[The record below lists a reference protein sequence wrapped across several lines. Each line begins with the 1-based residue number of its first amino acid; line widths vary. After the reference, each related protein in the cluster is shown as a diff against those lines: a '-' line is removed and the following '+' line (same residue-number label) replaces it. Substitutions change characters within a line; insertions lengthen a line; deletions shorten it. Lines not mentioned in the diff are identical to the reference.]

1 MAQQFD
7 IVGSLFGFSP
17 EAVQQ
22 QITAEQQKRAMDIAG
37 GVTGGLGPA
46 VFQAARAQEAA
57 RGTPLFEMQQDPR
70 LIKARAMSNARQAA
84 APAFQQGGMVGYMN
98 EYANQLEAA
107 GLTAEAAQARAAA
120 AEEQR
125 KAAESASKVFQQ
137 QASGTA
143 SLVKATADKRVP
155 LADRLVELDTK
166 KATLGLTPAE
176 ENERTA
182 LERVVKLQA
191 PKEPPG
197 TAALE
202 TEEAKYVG
210 RGAGEQFTKVTTL
223 DLDAA
228 DKRMGSIRELQVLS
242 GQVDTGAFAEVK
254 AKAQSLAKDLGINLG
269 DPTNAQTLRAAIE
282 RGVAQSQLEQ
292 KGVQT
297 DRDAARY
304 RTASVLLTN
313 TPAANQYI
321 VDYQMALTE
330 RAREKARF
338 FENFRTRKGT
348 SVGAEGAWQESIR
361 DKDIF
366 DTPTLSKYKDTFKMN
381 DLAKRVK
388 DGKAT
393 EEEKKELA
401 GLMRQY
407 GLKEVKISQ

>member
-84 APAFQQGGMVGYMN
+84 APAFQQGGIVGYLN
-98 EYANQLEAA
+98 EYANQLETA
-107 GLTAEAAQARAAA
+107 GLASEAAQARMF
-120 AEEQR
+120 AEQ
-125 KAAESASKVFQQ
+125 KQQQAAESATKVFSQ
-137 QASGTA
+137 QATGTA
-143 SLVKATADKRVP
+143 ALVRATADKRVP
-155 LADRLVELDTK
+155 LADRLVELDAK
-166 KATLGLTPAE
+166 KATIGLSPAE

-197 TAALE
+197 AAALE
-202 TEEAKYVG
+202 TEEAKKVG
-210 RGAGEQFTKVTTL
+210 AGAGEQFTKVTTT

-228 DKRMGSIRELQVLS
+228 SKRMDSIRELQVLA

-254 AKAQSLAKDLGINLG
+254 AKAQSLFKDLGINIG
-269 DPTNAQTLRAAIE
+269 DPTDAQKLRAAIE

-338 FENFRTRKGT
+338 FEDFRKKNKT
-348 SVGAEGAWQESIR
+348 SVGAEGAWQDSIR

-388 DGKAT
+388 EGKAT
-393 EEEKKELA
+393 DAEKKELA
-401 GLMRQY
+401 ALMRQY
-407 GLKEVKISQ
+407 GVTQVKVQ

>member
-1 MAQQFD
+1 MALTAQQLFGSFD
-7 IVGSLFGFSP
+7 PESARKALQLEEEKNMLAVAQLTPEQRRSLYAQQAGAGVGNIVTSLFGAP
-17 EAVQQ
+17 V
-22 QITAEQQKRAMDIAG
+22 
-37 GVTGGLGPA
+37 
-46 VFQAARAQEAA
+46 
-57 RGTPLFEMQQDPR
+57 QDPR
-70 LIKARAMSNARQAA
+70 LQQAQMAQEAYQEALNVSGGDASSPAFFTSFANSAARRNLPTLAQQAA
-84 APAFQQGGMVGYMN
+84 NQAATLQSEIDQGFQ
-98 EYANQLEAA
+98 
-107 GLTAEAAQARAAA
+107 R
-120 AEEQR
+120 R
-125 KAAESASKVFQQ
+125 
-137 QASGTA
+137 ASGTA

-182 LERVVKLQA
+182 LERVVKIQA
-191 PKEPPG
+191 PKEPGMPP
-197 TAALE
+197 LE
-202 TEEAKYVG
+202 SEEARYIG

-321 VDYQMALTE
+321 VDYQMVLTE

-338 FENFRTRKGT
+338 FEDFRTRKGT
-348 SVGAEGAWQESIR
+348 SVGAEGAWQQSIR

-388 DGKAT
+388 GGTASQN
-393 EEEKKELA
+393 EKSELA

-407 GLKEVKISQ
+407 GLTQVKIAQ

>member
-1 MAQQFD
+1 MALTAQQLFGSFD
-7 IVGSLFGFSP
+7 PESARKTLQLEEEKNMLAVAQLTPEQRRSLYAQQAGAGVGNIVTSLFGAP
-17 EAVQQ
+17 V
-22 QITAEQQKRAMDIAG
+22 
-37 GVTGGLGPA
+37 
-46 VFQAARAQEAA
+46 
-57 RGTPLFEMQQDPR
+57 QDPR
-70 LIKARAMSNARQAA
+70 LQQAQMAQEAYQEALNVSGGDASSPAFFTSFANSAARRNLPTLAQQAA
-84 APAFQQGGMVGYMN
+84 NQAATLQSEIDQGFQ
-98 EYANQLEAA
+98 
-107 GLTAEAAQARAAA
+107 R
-120 AEEQR
+120 R
-125 KAAESASKVFQQ
+125 
-137 QASGTA
+137 ASGTA

-182 LERVVKLQA
+182 LERVVKIQA
-191 PKEPPG
+191 PKEPGMPP
-197 TAALE
+197 LE
-202 TEEAKYVG
+202 SEEARYIG

-321 VDYQMALTE
+321 VDYQMVLTE

-338 FENFRTRKGT
+338 FEDFRTRKGT
-348 SVGAEGAWQESIR
+348 SVGAEGAWQQSIR

-388 DGKAT
+388 GGTASQN
-393 EEEKKELA
+393 EKSELA

-407 GLKEVKISQ
+407 GLTQVKIAQ